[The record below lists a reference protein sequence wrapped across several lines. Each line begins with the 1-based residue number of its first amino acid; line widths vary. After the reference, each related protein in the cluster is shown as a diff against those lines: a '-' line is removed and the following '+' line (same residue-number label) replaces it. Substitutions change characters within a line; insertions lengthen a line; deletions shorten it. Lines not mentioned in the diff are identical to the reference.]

1 MQADIKNTEADIV
14 ASLLGNQLDADSKLT
29 TNNYKGIVSL
39 NKTAYFAGEKV
50 SGQVVLGR
58 YDSNIIP
65 TKVTLNGRDIT
76 NSVENGQ
83 VMLDMPAGNVGEK
96 TIKGVITFMQDGKE
110 EPIPFESK
118 YSVIAE
124 PSSAVVSADK
134 MNVVYRGLDNPIS
147 VSLPG
152 VSDTNLK
159 VSAAG
164 GRLSGKGS
172 SYSLRPGAAKEIKI
186 NVSAKLSSGKTV
198 NSEKKFRVKDIP
210 AAMASAR
217 GQYGTVRMPK
227 NAVARTPIGA
237 GLPDFVF
244 DLNLKVN
251 SFKVKVPGQ
260 VTVIVNGTTFNA
272 QAKKALAKARRGDII
287 HIFGVKASI
296 IGNSSYVLKQVL
308 PVAIELTN

>member
-1 MQADIKNTEADIV
+1 MTADVEDKKDYETMDKTAFLDEYFFKGDGFTVKGQEFIDKVDGFRNNLIAELGDSNNFVSAIKKRFNTDDVNRGGNKSEKWLKARYEGFPLVASLTNLTQMQADIKNTEADIV

-152 VSDTNLK
+152 VSDNNLK

-198 NSEKKFRVKDIP
+198 NS
-210 AAMASAR
+210 
-217 GQYGTVRMPK
+217 
-227 NAVARTPIGA
+227 
-237 GLPDFVF
+237 
-244 DLNLKVN
+244 
-251 SFKVKVPGQ
+251 
-260 VTVIVNGTTFNA
+260 
-272 QAKKALAKARRGDII
+272 
-287 HIFGVKASI
+287 
-296 IGNSSYVLKQVL
+296 
-308 PVAIELTN
+308 